1 MKVTKLHFFYILM
14 IACCLVI
21 SSCTANFKLLQEE
34 KLSPGP
40 WPYYHGDISAQGVVS
55 QEKFNGQIDII
66 WEKKLRGKPAGP
78 LTMYDDLIIYPSAKK
93 KIIIIDKYDGKN
105 RGKIKTKGNP
115 QTGMIIGDSLGFW
128 SLSPKKNRIYC
139 YNLQNGKIVWDRYI
153 KDAPGSP
160 ILVEKRLFVFSGD
173 GILESS
179 DPETGRVNWSYE
191 AEERFLTPAAYG
203 HGRVYQ
209 GGDAG
214 TLFALSPEDGSVL
227 YRTETNDPIAGVA
240 VNDEIIVVAGVTG
253 KITGI
258 NPEDGEIIWET
269 ELDGPVWSTPAI
281 DRNRI
286 YLSLSSGQIVSLEK
300 MTGKLQ
306 WKFEAVEV
314 VKAPPIVVGNYVV
327 AGTLGGNLFVLDAS
341 DGQVL
346 NQRKLDSPISVSPI
360 SDGDFIYIATESA
373 KLVCL
378 GDTNGTVQQKN

>member
-1 MKVTKLHFFYILM
+1 MKVTKWHLYYIFL
-14 IACCLVI
+14 IACCLI
-21 SSCTANFKLLQEE
+21 FSSCTANFKLPREE
-34 KLSPGP
+34 KISSGP
-40 WPYYHGDISAQGVVS
+40 WPYYHGDKSAQGFIAS
-55 QEKFNGQIDII
+55 GKFNSQIDII
-66 WEKKLRGKPAGP
+66 WEKKFSGKPAGP

-93 KIIIIDKYDGKN
+93 KIRIIDKYTGKN

-139 YNLQNGKIVWDRYI
+139 YNLQNGKIVWDRRI

-191 AEERFLTPAAYG
+191 AEERFLTPAAFGY
-203 HGRVYQ
+203 GRVYQ

-214 TLFALSPEDGSVL
+214 TLFALSPENGSIIF
-227 YRTETNDPIAGVA
+227 RTETNNPISGIA
-240 VNDEIIVVAGVTG
+240 VNDEIIIAAGVKGKVTG
-253 KITGI
+253 V
-258 NPEDGEIIWET
+258 NPENGEIIWET
-269 ELDGPVWSTPAI
+269 ELDGPIWSTPAI
-281 DRNRI
+281 DGKSI

-300 MTGKLQ
+300 MTGKLI
-306 WKFEAVEV
+306 WKFDAVEV

-327 AGTLGGNLFVLDAS
+327 AGTMGGKLFVLDAS
-341 DGQVL
+341 NGLVI
-346 NQRKLDSPISVSPI
+346 NQRELDGPISVSPI
-360 SDGDFIYIATESA
+360 SDGDFIYVATESA